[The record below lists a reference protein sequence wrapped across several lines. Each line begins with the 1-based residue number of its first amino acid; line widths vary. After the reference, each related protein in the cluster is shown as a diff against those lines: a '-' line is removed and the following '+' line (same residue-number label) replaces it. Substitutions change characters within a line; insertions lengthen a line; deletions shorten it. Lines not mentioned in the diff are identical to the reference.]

1 MLELYLFIFALVAI
15 TLLLVRRF
23 LIIQN
28 KERKEFRKQ
37 VAEKVE
43 ENRKIEKEQESV
55 RFKEVHMQEAGS
67 KKYDH
72 ARFKEEMRKAEMA
85 ISKNN
90 LSEAKKA
97 LIQAMSLTE
106 NEAEVAQK
114 LAAVYLDTGDLKRAE
129 MMYRKLLEGNPQSA
143 ELYERLGQI
152 MLKKKAYK
160 DAVQAYCRAVEL
172 DEKDDQKLLA
182 LGNLYHLMM
191 RYGVAGE
198 CFKRAAELKPR
209 EVNYLFLLANC
220 CEMDED
226 LENALFTYERILTIE
241 PYNEKAK
248 DSSQELRLKIKE
260 QESLFTK

>member
-15 TLLLVRRF
+15 SFLLVRRF
-23 LIIQN
+23 LIIRN
-28 KERKEFRKQ
+28 TERQEFKKQ

-43 ENRKIEKEQESV
+43 ENRRAEKEQESV
-55 RFKEVHMQEAGS
+55 RFKEVYMQESGN

-72 ARFKEEMRKAEMA
+72 ARYKEEMRRAEMA
-85 ISKNN
+85 ISKKN

-106 NEAEVAQK
+106 NETEVAHK
-114 LAAVYLDTGDLKRAE
+114 LAAVYLETGDIKRAE
-129 MMYRKLLEGNPQSA
+129 MMYRKLLEEDPQNA
-143 ELYERLGQI
+143 GLYEKLGQI
-152 MLKKKAYK
+152 MVKKKAYK
-160 DAVQAYCRAVEL
+160 EAVQAYCRAVEL

-182 LGNLYHLMM
+182 LGKLYHLMM

-198 CFKRAAELKPR
+198 CFRRAAELKPR
-209 EVNYLFLLANC
+209 DVSYLFLLANC

-226 LENALFTYERILTIE
+226 FENALFTYERILTIE
-241 PYNEKAK
+241 PYNERAK

-260 QESLFTK
+260 QDALFIN